1 MKRLALLGPLLLI
14 FPVISAGQ
22 RAPTPEPTKILIEAN
37 EWNRTRLLD
46 QLNQQGA
53 KHGMKFVL
61 AEQGYEYRIRFATGK
76 TPEPVVVQ
84 DTGGALDYDTGVATV
99 YDSEGRELFQ
109 IKHEYRHN
117 EAGAISGT
125 AKDIVKRLG
134 KMNSE
139 RTKKPK

>member
-1 MKRLALLGPLLLI
+1 
-14 FPVISAGQ
+14 
-22 RAPTPEPTKILIEAN
+22 
-37 EWNRTRLLD
+37 
-46 QLNQQGA
+46 
-53 KHGMKFVL
+53 MKFVL